1 MTSLPKTTASPLPAL
16 ELHRNALGRLV
27 LTIDGVSHE
36 GVVPVR
42 NFPMSAPDAG
52 LSLVDGE
59 GKERLWVDHV
69 ALLPA
74 AVRDLVEEELRSR
87 EFIPHIRH
95 IQAVSTFATPSTW
108 EVDTDRGSTR
118 LVLKGEEDIRRL
130 PGGSLLITD
139 NQGVQFMI
147 PDLVALDRKSK
158 RLLERF
164 L

>member
-1 MTSLPKTTASPLPAL
+1 MTTLPAQAPHDPVL
-16 ELHRNALGRLV
+16 DLQRNALGRLV
-27 LTIDGVSHE
+27 LTVNGVSHD

-52 LSLVDGE
+52 LSLVDGD
-59 GKERLWVDHV
+59 GKERLWVDHLG
-69 ALLPA
+69 LLPA
-74 AVRDLVEEELRSR
+74 SVRVLVEEELRSR

-95 IQAVSTFATPSTW
+95 IQAVSTLSTPSTW
-108 EVDTDRGSTR
+108 DIDTDRGSTR

-147 PDLVALDRKSK
+147 PDLIALDRKSK